1 MEGKKKFEKPELKVV
16 QLKTAPVMAG
26 SGCPTDCSCDEGC
39 GMADC
44 VYN

>member
-26 SGCPTDCSCDEGC
+26 SGCGCNLCPTDYSS
-39 GMADC
+39 
-44 VYN
+44 